1 MVMEII
7 HYRLYQF
14 LEKIRPYLKNVIN
27 SLESGEQKTR
37 LPVKVVF
44 RSSKDVDENCIIN
57 FGAITKIMINEEID
71 KIMEQ
76 VFKSLLTI

>member
-1 MVMEII
+1 MEII

-14 LEKIRPYLKNVIN
+14 LEKIRPYVKNVIN
-27 SLESGEQKTR
+27 SLKESGEWKTR
-37 LPVKVVF
+37 LSFKVVF